1 MSDLVNFRDPDKVIN
16 HFLTN
21 MRNEFLAT
29 LPENLATGLD
39 KRKLIKNIK
48 SMYRSKGSVRGH
60 EMFFLEY
67 YLVKHL
73 KQFILEN
80 KC

>member
-1 MSDLVNFRDPDKVIN
+1 MRD
-16 HFLTN
+16 
-21 MRNEFLAT
+21 EFLAT
-29 LPENLATGLD
+29 LPENLESGVD

-48 SMYRSKGSVRGH
+48 SLYRSKGSVRGH
-60 EMFFLEY
+60 EMFLEY
-67 YLVKHL
+67 CLVKHL